1 MYAILGGTFDP
12 PHFGHL
18 ALANAA
24 IGQLDVTEVRLVPAG
39 DPWQKHGIEVATP
52 KHRLAMT
59 RLAAAEDERFVV
71 DDIEMRR
78 GGPTYTIDTVEAL
91 GPGCILILGADA
103 ALGLPSWHR
112 VDDLLDAV
120 EVAVVERPG
129 VDVAT
134 VERTLGW
141 QVHALA
147 MPMMDVSGTQIRRHV
162 KAGFSP
168 RFLVPDAVADYIA
181 TNGLYR

>member
-24 IGQLDVTEVRLVPAG
+24 VEQLDVTEVRLVPAG
-39 DPWQKHGIEVATP
+39 DPWQKHGIEVSDAR
-52 KHRLAMT
+52 HRLAMT

-71 DDIEMRR
+71 DDIEIRR
-78 GGPTYTIDTVEAL
+78 EGPTYTIDTVEAL

-103 ALGLPSWHR
+103 ALGLPTWHR
-112 VDDLLDAV
+112 YEDLLDATDI
-120 EVAVVERPG
+120 AVVERPG
-129 VDVAT
+129 IDVAT

-141 QVHALA
+141 QVHALS
-147 MPMMDVSGTQIRRHV
+147 MPMMDVSGTQIRQYV

-168 RFLVPDAVADYIA
+168 RFLVPDPVADYIL
-181 TNGLYR
+181 TNRLYR